1 MAYHI
6 INDDKGRPEKIL
18 NEEEYQ
24 EYKSRKI
31 GYVLLAIC
39 VAFTIIASLFPDS
52 KKKRQT
58 KAKTKTEVVST
69 NQQTLESTT
78 IEQPTFVYEAVEDTI
93 TSDYNDSSNVA
104 NKADSM
110 SIE

>member
-6 INDDKGRPEKIL
+6 INDDKGRPKKIL
-18 NEEEYQ
+18 TEEEYQ
-24 EYKSRKI
+24 EYKSGKI

-39 VAFTIIASLFPDS
+39 VAFAIIASLFPDS

-58 KAKTKTEVVST
+58 KAKTKTEVIST
-69 NQQTLESTT
+69 NQQNIESTT
-78 IEQPTFVYEAVEDTI
+78 IEQPTFVYEAVDDTI
-93 TSDYNDSSNVA
+93 SSDYNDSSNVA
-104 NKADSM
+104 NKADSV